1 MNGIEKSKQ
10 CVYIILADNGK
21 VKIGR
26 TKDVKTR
33 LSALKHSGGFEINDY
48 YNTEYCSNAYY
59 IEKEMHKHYSEFKK
73 IGEWFEIS
81 FPESVEYLKLIF
93 SENADFETEYQR
105 IITPQDID
113 RLTSEEF
120 KTQKCISTVEIS
132 KMLEIEH
139 YVLLRKLDGR
149 KVKGKNVKG
158 YIEILSA
165 DQMVVSDF
173 FIPGSYI
180 DESGKYN
187 KCYYCTKKGCEFL
200 AHKFTGEKGVLFT
213 ARYINRFHEM
223 ENELVSKKQNNF
235 QLDFSIKKRSQLPAI
250 AKKSNWYNECKTM
263 IEVICES
270 YGIDRR
276 TLYHRFLMYVSS
288 DYDLELAR
296 AIYKRDRGYYPV
308 YAMDIVDHFPELENE
323 LRDYIGTVYS
333 YAIE

>member
-1 MNGIEKSKQ
+1 MNVIEKSKQ

-105 IITPQDID
+105 IITPQVID

-120 KTQKCISTVEIS
+120 KTKKCISTVEIS

-149 KVKGKNVKG
+149 KAKGKNVKG

-173 FIPGSYI
+173 FIPGSYT

-200 AHKFTGEKGVLFT
+200 AHKFTGEKGALFT
-213 ARYINRFHEM
+213 ARYINRFHDM
-223 ENELVSKKQNNF
+223 ENALKSQITQSYAEVPGMSKSLVPKISSWYIQNKDRIARICDKNGWSNKVIYHKI
-235 QLDFSIKKRSQLPAI
+235 LEHIGRTYNIGA
-250 AKKSNWYNECKTM
+250 AKK
-263 IEVICES
+263 
-270 YGIDRR
+270 
-276 TLYHRFLMYVSS
+276 
-288 DYDLELAR
+288 
-296 AIYKRDRGYYPV
+296 IYRKENGFYPP
-308 YAMDIVDHFPELENE
+308 YAMDIVGYFPELAQMADEFLEQLDN
-323 LRDYIGTVYS
+323 
-333 YAIE
+333 